1 MRTTPAANSSRPGLL
16 QAAADAAPPRAPQQ
30 RRTRDVAF
38 SLRGVEPWIGW
49 AIAGYTALLA
59 MSTPHSEWLWLFV
72 IHAGL
77 VGKWAEMNPARRQL
91 QLVGR
96 ALALLA
102 GAFVLHGHG
111 GAAPGGGADAH
122 FVWLAVTALGYAF
135 MLRPAWAWAV
145 LASAVTVY
153 LLARL
158 GRPESETWAAMIG
171 EIGFLCIVSPLAMR
185 FGAAMRRDSLQLD
198 EQMTDRATAL
208 LNRAGLLQHGDELAV
223 AAHRERLPVALALF
237 DCADLG
243 VIYREQGRA
252 AGQKARTLWVQR
264 LHRLAGARG
273 LVARTGPTEFAV
285 LLPGLGADK
294 AQRLIGRE
302 FGTPAWLELAGEDL
316 VLAPQ
321 LLVQEVEKGMPLAVV
336 YDQLQQR
343 LMPDAKEDSVPA
355 PDSVPMEERLLT
367 RLDLDSMLSVVEYE
381 GNGFAPTNVMTRPA
395 PL

>member
-16 QAAADAAPPRAPQQ
+16 QAASDTPPQRAPQ
-30 RRTRDVAF
+30 RRARDVAF

-49 AIAGYTALLA
+49 AIAGYSALLA
-59 MSTPHSEWLWLFV
+59 MGAPHSEWLWLFV

-111 GAAPGGGADAH
+111 GAEPGGGADAY
-122 FVWLAVTALGYAF
+122 FVWLAVTTLGYAF
-135 MLRPAWAWAV
+135 MLRPAWAWTV
-145 LASAVTVY
+145 LATAVTVY
-153 LLARL
+153 LLSRL

-171 EIGFLCIVSPLAMR
+171 EIGFLCIVAPLAMR
-185 FGAAMRRDSLQLD
+185 FGAAMRRDAMQLD
-198 EQMTDRATAL
+198 EQMTDRATSL
-208 LNRAGLLQHGDELAV
+208 LNLAGLIQHGDELA
-223 AAHRERLPVALALF
+223 ASAHRERLPAALALF

-243 VIYREQGRA
+243 VIYKEQGRA
-252 AGQKARTLWVQR
+252 AGERARSLWIQR
-264 LHRLAGARG
+264 LQRLAGARG

-285 LLPGLGADK
+285 LLHGLNADRAK
-294 AQRLIGRE
+294 RLIDRE
-302 FGTPAWLELAGEDL
+302 FGAPAWLELAGEDL

-321 LLVQEVEKGMPLAVV
+321 LLVEGVERGNPLAAV
-336 YDQLQQR
+336 YDRLLQR
-343 LMPDAKEDSVPA
+343 LKPEAAEAEAAA
-355 PDSVPMEERLLT
+355 PESVPMEERLLT
-367 RLDLDSMLSVVEYE
+367 RFDLDSMLSVIEYE